1 MLHLFLLLLGALK
14 NLISSD
20 STYDELA
27 SKDLIDVF
35 FLFLFW
41 TTLNLTELLAFNRLL
56 VPDTSSEYMVVT

>member
-35 FLFLFW
+35 FLFLF
-41 TTLNLTELLAFNRLL
+41 
-56 VPDTSSEYMVVT
+56 